1 MNADYSVWCFSLS
14 VDEFEPEVK
23 IENVVASVTLDQ
35 RIDLKK
41 ILEKFPHTEYDPKRF
56 PGLIYKLKKPKT
68 AILVFSSGK
77 MVVTGAKAEKA
88 AYEAVKRI
96 VKNLESKKILQ
107 KPQVKVKIQNV
118 VASGNLFGE
127 IDLEKAAEELDFS
140 MYEPEEFPG
149 LIYNMSEPKVVIL
162 LFASGKIVC
171 TGARKE
177 KEVFKAV
184 DILNKELREKNLLIY
199 Y

>member
-1 MNADYSVWCFSLS
+1 LGLPLM
-14 VDEFEPEVK
+14 EPEVK

-35 RIDLKK
+35 KIDLKK

-56 PGLIYKLKKPKT
+56 PGLIYKLKEPKT

-77 MVVTGAKAEKA
+77 MVVTGAKAERE
-88 AYEAVKRI
+88 AYEAVKTI
-96 VKNLESKKILQ
+96 VKNLMSKKILAE
-107 KPQVKVKIQNV
+107 PRVEVKIQNV

-127 IDLEKAAEELDFS
+127 IDLEEAAMKLDFS

-149 LIYNMSEPKVVIL
+149 LIYQMREPKVVIL

-177 KEVFKAV
+177 SEVFVAV
-184 DILNKELREKNLLIY
+184 DILRAELKEKELIIY
-199 Y
+199 

>member
-1 MNADYSVWCFSLS
+1 MASHP
-14 VDEFEPEVK
+14 EPEVK

-56 PGLIYKLKKPKT
+56 PGLIYKLKSPKT

-77 MVVTGAKAEKA
+77 MVVTGAKAEKEA
-88 AYEAVKRI
+88 FEAVKTI
-96 VKNLESKKILQ
+96 VKNLEAKKILN
-107 KPQVKVKIQNV
+107 KPEVNVKIQNV

-127 IDLEKAAEELDFS
+127 IDLERAALDLDFS

-149 LIYNMSEPKVVIL
+149 LIYQMKEPKVVIL

-177 KEVFKAV
+177 AEVFEAVKA
-184 DILNKELREKNLLIY
+184 LSEELREKDLIIY
-199 Y
+199 D

>member
-1 MNADYSVWCFSLS
+1 MLAYTSHN
-14 VDEFEPEVK
+14 EVR
-23 IENVVASVTLDQ
+23 IENVVASVIIDQ
-35 RIDLKK
+35 NISLKK

-56 PGLIYKLKKPKT
+56 PGLIYKLKQPKT
-68 AILVFSSGK
+68 AILIFSSGK
-77 MVVTGAKAEKA
+77 MVITGAKAEKEA
-88 AYEAVKRI
+88 HLAVKTI
-96 VKNLESKKILQ
+96 IKNLESKRIL
-107 KPQVKVKIQNV
+107 KSPKVTVKIQNV
-118 VASGNLFGE
+118 VASGNLHGT

-149 LIYNMSEPKVVIL
+149 LIYQMTNPKVVIL

-177 KEVFKAV
+177 KEVYDAV
-184 DILNKELREKNLLIY
+184 KNLKKDLEEKDLIMY

>member
-1 MNADYSVWCFSLS
+1 LS
-14 VDEFEPEVK
+14 INDFEPEVK

-88 AYEAVKRI
+88 AYEAVKKI
-96 VKNLESKKILQ
+96 VKNLESKKILN

-127 IDLEKAAEELDFS
+127 IDLEKAAQELDFS

-149 LIYNMSEPKVVIL
+149 LIYQMSEPKVVIL

-177 KEVFKAV
+177 KEVFIAV
-184 DILNKELREKNLLIY
+184 EILNKELREKNLIFSY
-199 Y
+199 

>member
-1 MNADYSVWCFSLS
+1 MSLR
-14 VDEFEPEVK
+14 EFEPEVK

-107 KPQVKVKIQNV
+107 KPQV
-118 VASGNLFGE
+118 
-127 IDLEKAAEELDFS
+127 
-140 MYEPEEFPG
+140 
-149 LIYNMSEPKVVIL
+149 
-162 LFASGKIVC
+162 
-171 TGARKE
+171 
-177 KEVFKAV
+177 
-184 DILNKELREKNLLIY
+184 
-199 Y
+199 

>member
-1 MNADYSVWCFSLS
+1 MSVGDY
-14 VDEFEPEVK
+14 EPEAK
-23 IENVVASVTLDQ
+23 IVNVVASVTLDQ
-35 RIDLKK
+35 RMDLLK
-41 ILEKFPHTEYDPKRF
+41 ILERFPHTEYNPKRF

-77 MVVTGAKAEKA
+77 MVVTGAKSEKLV
-88 AYEAVKRI
+88 YEAVKRI
-96 VKNLESKKILQ
+96 IKNLKSKKILK

-118 VASGNLFGE
+118 VATGNLFGE
-127 IDLEKAAEELDFS
+127 IDLEKAAQELDFS

-184 DILNKELREKNLLIY
+184 DILNKELIEKNLLLY

>member
-1 MNADYSVWCFSLS
+1 MVFLLGLPLM
-14 VDEFEPEVK
+14 EPEVK

-35 RIDLKK
+35 KIDLKK

-56 PGLIYKLKKPKT
+56 PGLIYKLKEPKT

-77 MVVTGAKAEKA
+77 MVVTGAKAERE
-88 AYEAVKRI
+88 AYEAVKTI
-96 VKNLESKKILQ
+96 VKNLMSKKILAE
-107 KPQVKVKIQNV
+107 PRVEVKIQNV

-127 IDLEKAAEELDFS
+127 IDLEEAAMKLDFS

-149 LIYNMSEPKVVIL
+149 LIYQMREPKVVIL

-177 KEVFKAV
+177 SEVFVAV
-184 DILNKELREKNLLIY
+184 DILRAELKEKELIIY
-199 Y
+199 